1 MASEPEF
8 AVTVG
13 VARHEDLQQLTELLG
28 LLLAQE
34 ADFAPNPE
42 KQHRALREILSDASL
57 GRIYVVREGAS
68 VIAMACLLY
77 TVSTAEGG
85 KAAWLED
92 VVVRPDRRE
101 QGVGRMLLEH
111 LAAKARAEG
120 VLRITLLTDA
130 DNERAH
136 ALYEGLGFRFSGMR
150 PMRLKLD

>member
-1 MASEPEF
+1 MPSKPEPS
-8 AVTVG
+8 TRPG
-13 VARHEDLQQLTELLG
+13 VARREDLAQLTELLG

-34 ADFAPNPE
+34 TDFAPDPE
-42 KQHRALREILSDASL
+42 KQRRALREILSDATV

-101 QGVGRMLLEH
+101 RGVGRMLLEH